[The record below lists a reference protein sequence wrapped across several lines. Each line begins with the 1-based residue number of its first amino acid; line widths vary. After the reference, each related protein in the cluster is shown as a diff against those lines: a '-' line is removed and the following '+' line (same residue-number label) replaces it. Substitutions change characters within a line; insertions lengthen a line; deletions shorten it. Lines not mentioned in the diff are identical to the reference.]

1 MSIQTSQGKF
11 PPPPGLLASLM
22 AGFDSVANH
31 IAVILPPLLLD
42 LFLWLGPHL
51 RLKGFL
57 QPLIERLPALVS
69 TFPSSFPDLA
79 TIQTAWMAIA
89 NNFNLFVILRTFP
102 VGTTSLL
109 NFDMSVQNPLGSP
122 LSLEA
127 GPFSGILGWMVFLVL
142 LGWIIGAL
150 YYYWVSSVALN
161 PEVRSLWRS
170 LQQSVWLS
178 LIWMGLLFLVG
189 LPALL
194 VLSIL
199 TAISPILGQVA
210 LFAGALIFIWLVMP
224 VFFSVHGIFTLQ
236 LDAFRAIMSS
246 LRMVRF
252 TLPNTGLFLLTF
264 LVLNQGLNFLWNT
277 PPLTSWWLLVGITGH
292 AFVSTALLAASFVYY
307 RDINAWLKV
316 VFEQL
321 QQQTTSA
328 KA

>member
-1 MSIQTSQGKF
+1 MSMETKPGML

-22 AGFDSVANH
+22 AGFDSVATH
-31 IAVILPPLLLD
+31 IAVILPPVLLD

-57 QPLIERLPALVS
+57 QPLIDRLPSLALAL
-69 TFPSSFPDLA
+69 PSGFPDLPTVQA
-79 TIQTAWMAIA
+79 AWTDIA
-89 NNFNLFVILRTFP
+89 DKFNLFALLRTFP

-109 NFDMSVQNPLGSP
+109 SFEMSAQTPVGAPVSLDAGSF
-122 LSLEA
+122 L
-127 GPFSGILGWMVFLVL
+127 GILGWACCLVF

-150 YYYWVSSVALN
+150 YYYWISRVALK
-161 PEVRSLWRS
+161 PEAGS
-170 LQQSVWLS
+170 LQKSLIQAVFLS
-178 LIWMGLLFLVG
+178 LIWMGLLFFFG

-194 VLSIL
+194 LLSVL
-199 TAISPILGQVA
+199 TAISPVLGQVVA
-210 LFAGALIFIWLVMP
+210 FAGAIILIWMVMP

-236 LDAFRAIMSS
+236 LDAIRAILSS

-252 TLPNTGLFLLTF
+252 TLPNTGLFLLAF
-264 LVLNQGLNFLWNT
+264 LILNQGLNFLWNT
-277 PPLTSWWLLVGITGH
+277 PPHDSWLMLVGIAGH
-292 AFVSTALLAASFVYY
+292 AFVSTALLASSFIYY

-321 QQQTTSA
+321 QRQPTSA

>member
-1 MSIQTSQGKF
+1 
-11 PPPPGLLASLM
+11 M

-189 LPALL
+189 LPAL
-194 VLSIL
+194 VVFSIL

>member
-1 MSIQTSQGKF
+1 MSVQTSLGKF

-31 IAVILPPLLLD
+31 IAVILPPVLLD

-51 RLKGFL
+51 QLKGFL
-57 QPLIERLPALVS
+57 QPLIDRLPSLAGA
-69 TFPSSFPDLA
+69 FPSNFPDLA
-79 TIQTAWMAIA
+79 TVQTAWMDIA
-89 NNFNLFVILRTFP
+89 NNFNWFIILRTFP

-109 NFDMSVQNPLGSP
+109 SFNMSVQNPMGVP
-122 LSLEA
+122 LSLDA
-127 GPFSGILGWMVFLVL
+127 GPFTGILGWTFFLVL
-142 LGWIIGAL
+142 LGWILGAV
-150 YYYWVSSVALN
+150 YYYWVSNVAL
-161 PEVRSLWRS
+161 ELEAHSLWRS
-170 LQQSVWLS
+170 LKQAVLLS
-178 LIWMGLLFLVG
+178 IIWTGLLFLAG
-189 LPALL
+189 LPALVL
-194 VLSIL
+194 LSIL
-199 TAISPILGQVA
+199 TVISPVLGQVA
-210 LFAGALIFIWLVMP
+210 LFAGALVLIWLVMP

-236 LDAFRAIMSS
+236 LDAFRAIMNG

-264 LVLNQGLNFLWNT
+264 LVLNQGLNFLWTT
-277 PPLTSWWLLVGITGH
+277 PPQNSWWMLVGIAGH